1 MMDHNEFGRQGNRHR
16 SLDGAKKTKQL
27 AAIKKYDYTQSQ
39 YVSETEE
46 ELYSDEDDKRNKNKK
61 KIKVF
66 SLGYFSQ
73 LMNKKI
79 YSDDFDMSSD
89 QIIRK
94 KQKQQNAGSLM
105 ECPISED
112 VESEDNDHDY
122 LSDYSSSS
130 TFSFKKKKMS
140 FDLSR
145 FIDKLEPISFDDSG
159 SSLGFGGRHF
169 YSGAVNETI

>member
-1 MMDHNEFGRQGNRHR
+1 VRR
-16 SLDGAKKTKQL
+16 KKEL
-27 AAIKKYDYTQSQ
+27 IIKKYDYTQSQ

-46 ELYSDEDDKRNKNKK
+46 DMYSDEDDKAKKK

-89 QIIRK
+89 KIRQK
-94 KQKQQNAGSLM
+94 KLRNYASSLV

-112 VESEDNDHDY
+112 VESED
-122 LSDYSSSS
+122 
-130 TFSFKKKKMS
+130 
-140 FDLSR
+140 
-145 FIDKLEPISFDDSG
+145 
-159 SSLGFGGRHF
+159 
-169 YSGAVNETI
+169 

>member
-1 MMDHNEFGRQGNRHR
+1 VHAWFNPFVQVKYKRSSRFSVMMDHNEFGRQGNRHR

-94 KQKQQNAGSLM
+94 K
-105 ECPISED
+105 
-112 VESEDNDHDY
+112 
-122 LSDYSSSS
+122 
-130 TFSFKKKKMS
+130 
-140 FDLSR
+140 
-145 FIDKLEPISFDDSG
+145 
-159 SSLGFGGRHF
+159 
-169 YSGAVNETI
+169 

>member
-1 MMDHNEFGRQGNRHR
+1 MDHNEFGRQGNRHR

-27 AAIKKYDYTQSQ
+27 AIKKYDYTQSQ

-94 KQKQQNAGSLM
+94 K
-105 ECPISED
+105 
-112 VESEDNDHDY
+112 
-122 LSDYSSSS
+122 
-130 TFSFKKKKMS
+130 
-140 FDLSR
+140 
-145 FIDKLEPISFDDSG
+145 
-159 SSLGFGGRHF
+159 
-169 YSGAVNETI
+169 